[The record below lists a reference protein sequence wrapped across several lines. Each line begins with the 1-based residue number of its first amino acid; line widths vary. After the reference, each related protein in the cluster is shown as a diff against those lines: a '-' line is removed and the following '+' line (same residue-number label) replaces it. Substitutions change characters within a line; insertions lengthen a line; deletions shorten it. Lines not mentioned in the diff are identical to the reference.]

1 MKKMFL
7 ILAILVLPIILLG
20 NEWQSGTIKRVVD
33 GDTMV
38 LTINGIKKKVRL
50 VGVDTLESYKNK
62 KLYKQAK
69 QFHTKPETILA
80 YGKSAKGY
88 AMRTLNYKKVQFATF
103 GKDYYG
109 RTLVWIKGFNY
120 GLVYRGYATF
130 YRNSPLSNEWKKKL
144 LDAEFQAKDNKRGIW
159 GIK

>member
-1 MKKMFL
+1 MAIPFL
-7 ILAILVLPIILLG
+7 LFA

-50 VGVDTLESYKNK
+50 VGVDTLESYKND
-62 KLYKQAK
+62 KLYKQAR
-69 QFHTKPETILA
+69 QFHTTPKIILEH
-80 YGKSAKGY
+80 GLKAKGY
-88 AMRTLNYKKVQFATF
+88 AMSKLNYKKVQFVTF
-103 GKDYYG
+103 GKDKYN

-130 YRNSPLSNEWKKKL
+130 FRNSPLSNEWKKKL
-144 LDAEFQAKDNKRGIW
+144 LNAEFEAKKNNRGIW
-159 GIK
+159 GMK